1 MSKIIALANQKGGV
15 GKTTSSINLAASLA
29 VLEYRTLLVD
39 ADPQANSTSGIGFD
53 PRSIKN
59 SIYECII
66 NDIEPSEAIQK
77 TETPNLDLLP
87 AHIDLVGAEIE
98 MINLNNREYK
108 MKAVLEKV
116 KDQYDFIIVDCSPS
130 LGLITINALT
140 AADSVIIPV
149 QCEYFALEGLG
160 KLLNTIKIV
169 QNRLNPQLEI
179 EGILLTMYDVRLRLS
194 NQVVEEVKTHF
205 QELVFDTIIQRN
217 TRLSEA
223 PSYGVSVI
231 MHDAN
236 CKGAINYLNLAREI
250 VRKNGMVKA
259 VFGWPAIHTRT
270 PGEKEENP
278 STKNIFL
285 DCGCTS
291 KDEVEALG
299 IHVGCVIT
307 YEDEFMVLNN
317 RYYVG
322 RALDNRA
329 GGFMIAEVARLL
341 KENNITLPFGLYIVN
356 AVQEE
361 IGLRGAEMIAH
372 RIKPNVAIVT
382 DVTHDT
388 GTPMI
393 NKITQGDLACGK

>member
-53 PRSIKN
+53 PRNIKN

-66 NDIEPSEAIQK
+66 NDINPHDAIQH
-77 TETPNLDLLP
+77 TDTPNLDLLP

-98 MINLNNREYK
+98 MINLENREFK
-108 MKAVLEKV
+108 MKHVLNSLRDE
-116 KDQYDFIIVDCSPS
+116 YDFIIIDCSPS

-169 QNRLNPQLEI
+169 QSRLNTELQI

-194 NQVVEEVKTHF
+194 NQVVEEVRTHF
-205 QELVFDTIIQRN
+205 EDMVFDTIIQRN

-223 PSYGVSVI
+223 PSFGVSVI
-231 MHDAN
+231 MHDAT

-250 VRKNGMVKA
+250 IRKNGLV
-259 VFGWPAIHTRT
+259 V
-270 PGEKEENP
+270 
-278 STKNIFL
+278 
-285 DCGCTS
+285 
-291 KDEVEALG
+291 DETTATIETA
-299 IHVGCVIT
+299 
-307 YEDEFMVLNN
+307 
-317 RYYVG
+317 
-322 RALDNRA
+322 
-329 GGFMIAEVARLL
+329 
-341 KENNITLPFGLYIVN
+341 
-356 AVQEE
+356 
-361 IGLRGAEMIAH
+361 
-372 RIKPNVAIVT
+372 
-382 DVTHDT
+382 
-388 GTPMI
+388 
-393 NKITQGDLACGK
+393 